1 MPEDVADGARADTA
15 VPGRE
20 NVLGVSCLPGR
31 AGSPE
36 DPPPPGPTGP
46 GEHKH
51 RSDQIFT
58 PDNFPGFKIKHFH
71 NKKFMIASL
80 SYYETH
86 KH

>member
-1 MPEDVADGARADTA
+1 MKTLPLSHTSPGPEDVADRARADTS

-20 NVLGVSCLPGR
+20 NVLGISGLPGG

-46 GEHKH
+46 GEHKN
-51 RSDQIFT
+51 RSDHIFM
-58 PDNFPGFKIKHFH
+58 IQ
-71 NKKFMIASL
+71 FMIASL
-80 SYYETH
+80 SYYETP